1 MSISTEC
8 INDEID
14 RATRLGQE
22 LEDLVAGKGGFV
34 IRSDRDDLI
43 IGYWSL
49 IFEYGKGI
57 LALVRLNFPAPAF
70 ALLRPVVDALVKA
83 HMALIGSERDVLSI
97 RQDRYNVS
105 YEKDGRR
112 IDEAFGLG
120 SLLDNYLKQ
129 ARPLLHSLT
138 HSGRAQLWR
147 RFEGEQ
153 VGASFSDVEVAKLV
167 GNTSAAVY
175 LITVL
180 VTRHFGFEEERQ
192 AAERVFL
199 QYGTRT

>member
-1 MSISTEC
+1 M
-8 INDEID
+8 
-14 RATRLGQE
+14 
-22 LEDLVAGKGGFV
+22 VAAKGGFV

-49 IFEYGKGI
+49 IFEYSKGV
-57 LALVRLNFPAPAF
+57 LALLRLNFPAPAF

-83 HMALIGSERDVLSI
+83 HVVLIGSEYDVLDI
-97 RQDRYNVS
+97 RRDRYNVS

-120 SLLDNYLKQ
+120 SLLDNYLKH

-138 HSGRAQLWR
+138 HSGKAQLKR

-153 VGASFSDVEVAKLV
+153 VGASFSDEEVAKLV
-167 GNTSAAVY
+167 RNTSSAIY
-175 LITVL
+175 LVTVL

-192 AAERVFL
+192 AAERAFL
-199 QYGTRT
+199 QYGACS